1 MENGYR
7 RGEGKDEENNVKVAL
22 QPTEKFKTE
31 PTKWQKIQDFS
42 KKYNQIQY
50 PISVAGTQSYFL
62 KQCLNCGRNT
72 LRLNYLLKDIFKN
85 RKLFFCRLDNN
96 SIVNIGSNILTDFLL
111 LTAEITKTK
120 LRRMCH
126 SIIIEKEV

>member
-1 MENGYR
+1 MENGYS

-62 KQCLNCGRNT
+62 KQCLNCGSNT

-85 RKLFFCRLDNN
+85 TN
-96 SIVNIGSNILTDFLL
+96 SYAKQDKNH
-111 LTAEITKTK
+111 EISGDTFGIWVQF
-120 LRRMCH
+120 
-126 SIIIEKEV
+126 IIIRATLLVYPV